1 MIRYDSAYNQKINR
15 VVSNFNQKVRRL
27 EKEEGRLLPST
38 VSVKEIKS
46 QFMNRRDLNVYLRE
60 LERFGKKGAEN
71 IVNVGGKEHTEYE
84 IDIFKHRL
92 RRERER
98 LNRDIESERLISS
111 KYPMQ
116 HNIAVQ
122 NMMNRRE
129 KLSESWGYLINS
141 GLSEA
146 IGNYE
151 RRLETYDNYFNVLFQ
166 DAYQADYDEEK
177 LQYIREKLMELS
189 PSKFIKALENS
200 PEIQEIFN
208 YYHSLTRRNSN
219 MDENEAKRVY
229 DKLYDEIDEI
239 VKKYK

>member
-71 IVNVGGKEHTEYE
+71 IVNVGGKEHTQYE

-98 LNRDIESERLISS
+98 LSRDIEKERVTSS

-129 KLSESWGYLINS
+129 KLTESWEYLINS

-151 RRLETYDNYFNVLFQ
+151 RRLETYDNYFDVLFQ
-166 DAYQADYDEEK
+166 DAYQADYDEKK
-177 LQYIREKLMELS
+177 LQHIREKLMELS
-189 PSKFIKALENS
+189 PSKFTRALESS

-208 YYHSLTRRNSN
+208 YYHSMSRRNSN
-219 MDENEAKRVY
+219 MEENEVKRVY